1 MKKNNRSYIFLLSNL
16 FKTIFQKQFS
26 NISRK
31 SLYTIAVCLILIIGA
46 IAFATS
52 SLIKNNAA
60 GLEANDSFEE
70 VSIKQNILVIPNSAK
85 AGYKA
90 FNYSRPEASEDLAL
104 SRGGPEDLV
113 HLTEEEK
120 KSVETEMEKHLRL
133 IVKTSTPAALPT
145 VWAHL
150 GKINNEFG
158 YRSNPFGGGA
168 TEFHSGMDIGGDTGD
183 LVAAPASGVVVEAS
197 WQGGY
202 GNMVEINHGNG
213 LSTRYGHLSR
223 IGVQAGD
230 KVQRGQPLALVGSTG
245 RSTGPHLHYEL
256 RLNDRPI
263 NPRRFLPPGPAEI
276 RTLNAR

>member
-1 MKKNNRSYIFLLSNL
+1 MKNNSSDNLLSDFL
-16 FKTIFQKQFS
+16 KTIIQNSFS
-26 NISRK
+26 KFSK
-31 SLYTIAVCLILIIGA
+31 KHLYIGAAGSILIFSLITLA
-46 IAFATS
+46 S
-52 SLIKNNAA
+52 VSLIKNNGAESA
-60 GLEANDSFEE
+60 TDSSDEA
-70 VSIKQNILVIPNSAK
+70 ILTAQNIQVIPNGVK

-113 HLTEEEK
+113 NLTEEEK

-133 IVKTSTPAALPT
+133 IVKTSSPAALPT

-158 YRSNPFGGGA
+158 YRTNPFGGGA
-168 TEFHSGMDIGGDTGD
+168 TEFHSGMDIGGDMGD
-183 LVAAPASGVVVEAS
+183 LVSAPASGVVVEAG

-223 IGVQAGD
+223 VGVQPGD
-230 KVQRGQPLALVGSTG
+230 KVQRGTPIGLVGSTG
-245 RSTGPHLHYEL
+245 RSTGPHLHFEL

-263 NPRRFLPPGPAEI
+263 NPRRFLPPGPAE
-276 RTLNAR
+276 ARSLGAR

>member
-1 MKKNNRSYIFLLSNL
+1 MKNKSSYNFLSSILSKTKINNNFSKLSKKHLYIG
-16 FKTIFQKQFS
+16 
-26 NISRK
+26 
-31 SLYTIAVCLILIIGA
+31 IASLILIFCLITLASVSLVKNKGA
-46 IAFATS
+46 ESAIDS
-52 SLIKNNAA
+52 SS
-60 GLEANDSFEE
+60 EA
-70 VSIKQNILVIPNSAK
+70 VLTAQNIQVIPNGAK

-133 IVKTSTPAALPT
+133 IVKTSNPGALPT

-183 LVAAPASGVVVEAS
+183 LVAAPASGVIIEAG

-223 IGVQAGD
+223 VGVQPGD
-230 KVQRGQPLALVGSTG
+230 KVQRGHPIGLVGSTG

>member
-1 MKKNNRSYIFLLSNL
+1 MKNNSSYNLLLSILSKIKIKNN
-16 FKTIFQKQFS
+16 FS
-26 NISRK
+26 KISK
-31 SLYTIAVCLILIIGA
+31 KYLYVGIVSLILI
-46 IAFATS
+46 F
-52 SLIKNNAA
+52 SLITLASVS
-60 GLEANDSFEE
+60 LVENDSAESETNFPSEA
-70 VSIKQNILVIPNSAK
+70 VLTAQNIQVIPNSAK

-104 SRGGPEDLV
+104 SRGGPEDLI
-113 HLTEEEK
+113 HLSEDEK

-133 IVKTSTPAALPT
+133 IVKTSNPGALPT

-183 LVAAPASGVVVEAS
+183 LVAAPAGGVIIEAG

-223 IGVQAGD
+223 VGVQPGN
-230 KVQRGQPLALVGSTG
+230 KVQRGQPIGLVGSTG

-276 RTLNAR
+276 RTLSPR